1 MSTSTGYNEPPVIL
15 GQGRTKTS
23 DGSNRS
29 YGLLHEWTRVL
40 TMMTTGG
47 GAQCVVWRLRGS
59 GDAGCSSGGTCRVP
73 TGDPV
78 T

>member
-1 MSTSTGYNEPPVIL
+1 MIL

-47 GAQCVVWRLRGS
+47 GAQCCLRGS
-59 GDAGCSSGGTCRVP
+59 EMQGVQVAEHAVCQQ
-73 TGDPV
+73 V
-78 T
+78 TR